1 MCKKIFLTRIFL
13 LGLCIVALLSSTA
26 ISVFAF
32 APKGDV
38 NLTLKVDRRL
48 SAGSGK
54 DIDGTYYISADS
66 TFSQSYTVTNHTSSN
81 STLDIVLQERV
92 LAESGAVIT
101 DWINLPASIQKDA
114 SVTLNGTNL
123 VMTSAYGKKVTF
135 QYRLRYKGTMGWQE
149 YSSHTAD
156 IFVYSPTFNA
166 SYITDASPVALSDF
180 PIYFG
185 GKITLSSNAKVA
197 DVALYDSVH
206 GLIESIGE
214 LTPGTTKRFQKDFYL
229 PPGDVNSYLIV
240 EYTDLLTGKKVRTEL
255 NDVHISGK
263 IVAASVE
270 PKLSLSALPAKTFIP
285 SDETVEIIF
294 EIKNDLSYD
303 ILSSYVYLLDENNRA
318 SAEPI
323 FDFGPVARGQS
334 LSVKKNIALQP
345 NTQYSYAVYVYVPNT
360 TIPFKAEYTFVTTSA
375 PPSLTVTRSIEGD
388 RLPFYQDTAINY
400 TVKNISSKDVSDVVI
415 IDGILGE
422 IYQSHSIKAGDEVRF
437 SATHKFTAD
446 FISNPIVTLTI
457 QDAQQTKSTFMI
469 ERQTFEVMKKDQ
481 PSIMLLLEN
490 ILAKDRKNVIFDVIL
505 ANDGNMN
512 FQKIDIVDVRNN
524 TVVHTLS
531 SLNVGEVQSIY
542 ITNQNYENDKTIQ
555 LQAKATTADGEELIF
570 DMEPVKLPTSFL
582 ITFLIVFI
590 SLIAIVL
597 AAVVYYKKRSKHTK
611 IE

>member
-1 MCKKIFLTRIFL
+1 MYKKIFLTRIFL
-13 LGLCIVALLSSTA
+13 FCLCVVALLSSTA
-26 ISVFAF
+26 ISAF
-32 APKGDV
+32 ASAHKGDV
-38 NLTLKVDRRL
+38 SLTLKVDRRL

-66 TFSQSYTVTNHTSSN
+66 TFSQSYTVTNHTSDG
-81 STLDIVLQERV
+81 TLDIVLQERV

-101 DWINLPASIQKDA
+101 DWINLPVSIQKDA

-123 VMTSAYGKKVTF
+123 VMTNAYGKKVTF

-303 ILSSYVYLLDENNRA
+303 ILSSYVYLLDENNRT

-334 LSVKKNIALQP
+334 LSVKKNVALQP
-345 NTQYSYAVYVYVPNT
+345 NTQYSYAVYAYVPNT
-360 TIPFKAEYTFVTTSA
+360 TVPFKAEYTFVTTSA

-400 TVKNISSKDVSDVVI
+400 TVKNISPKDVSDVVI
-415 IDGILGE
+415 VDGILGE
-422 IYQSHSIKAGDEVRF
+422 IYQSNSIKAGDEVRF

-505 ANDGNMN
+505 ANDGNTS

-597 AAVVYYKKRSKHTK
+597 AAVVYYKKHSKHTK